1 MSRKIVRNKTTKVTI
16 YVARLRVLQ
25 KNYITLTNE

>member
-1 MSRKIVRNKTTKVTI
+1 MSRKIVRHKSTKVDM
-16 YVARLRVLQ
+16 YVVRLQVLQ